1 MKLLAQ
7 ANLERF
13 RLIGKCSRL
22 QKAATA
28 CVPHALPGLA
38 GLLALALALASEW
51 LLPAP
56 GTTNG
61 IAPGALPSVATG
73 MPAAPVA
80 QWGATALAR
89 PLFAPARRPGTA
101 PGYTSGGLPR
111 LSAIIVTGNSRVAIF
126 STKGQK
132 PQLLGVGSEIN
143 GDKLLRVNADAVELQ
158 SPDGPLLVHPQFS
171 TPAAGT
177 ASSMA
182 SPAPQAPAATPQGP
196 TPGFTTTLKPLPP
209 ATPSS
214 NPALYLEQNF

>member
-1 MKLLAQ
+1 MMRPNPAL
-7 ANLERF
+7 
-13 RLIGKCSRL
+13 SRL
-22 QKAATA
+22 HKAVTA
-28 CVPHALPGLA
+28 CAPHTLPVLA
-38 GLLALALALASEW
+38 GFLALALATEW

-61 IAPGALPSVATG
+61 IAPRALSSVTTG
-73 MPAAPVA
+73 TPAAPVA

-89 PLFAPARRPGTA
+89 PLFVPDRRPSTA
-101 PGYTSGGLPR
+101 PGNASGGLPR
-111 LSAIIVTGNSRVAIF
+111 LSAIIVTGDSGVAIF
-126 STKGQK
+126 STEGQK
-132 PQLLGVGSEIN
+132 PQLVGVGGEIN
-143 GDKLLRVNADAVELQ
+143 GDKLLRVSADAVELQ

-177 ASSMA
+177 ANSMA